1 MNALEQYKYIKKMTT
16 KEDIKAQM
24 HWEREQGREEER
36 HKIVN
41 NMSAHGLSEDEIAK
55 CIGVSLEEVRRLL
68 NHESELK

>member
-1 MNALEQYKYIKKMTT
+1 MMTT

-24 HWEREQGREEER
+24 HWEREQGREEGREEGREGER
-36 HKIVN
+36 HKIVS
-41 NMSAHGLSEDEIAK
+41 NMNAHGLSEGEIAK